1 MTTECS
7 QCGSKW
13 STSERLY
20 DDECPSLC
28 DDCAT
33 TKILESARVRRLRDE
48 PCEPLE
54 EFLNNPED
62 EDVEPEVVEDD
73 SEDDTTETAI
83 ARVEPQTLPV
93 LKQPTIHGRGVFS
106 PESLPAADLN
116 SLLSGKYKSY
126 NYTGG
131 IKLRIPEGAALIR
144 CARCRTLWLLRD
156 DIEGV
161 TSIALDDCP
170 ACFEDP
176 DKIAELMREGRF
188 VEAREALDRLA
199 KQKGST

>member
-1 MTTECS
+1 MTECAA
-7 QCGSKW
+7 CGRKRS
-13 STSERLY
+13 SCLY
-20 DDECPSLC
+20 ADYPSLC
-28 DDCAT
+28 DDCAA
-33 TKILESARVRRLRDE
+33 TKILESARMRQLRAE
-48 PCEPLE
+48 PCKPLE
-54 EFLNNPED
+54 EFLNSPED

-73 SEDDTTETAI
+73 NEDGADDTTETAL

-93 LKQPTIHGRGVFS
+93 LKQPTIHGRGVFD

-116 SLLSGKYKSY
+116 SLLSGKYKAY

-131 IKLRIPEGAALIR
+131 VKLRIPEGAALIR

-156 DIEGV
+156 DIEGI